1 MPVLTAFDYNINAW
15 DIRAEE
21 GRRLSIQ
28 YPANRILMRL
38 AVAAL
43 LLLLLP
49 AFITSPTW
57 AIEHLHPDQ
66 EFLIGLIPEENIFK
80 QMQRHKPF
88 GEYLSKELGI
98 PVRFTILSRYP
109 HIITRFVNRDLDG
122 AFFGAFTSVLALQTL
137 SVEPIARPVN
147 MDGSMTTKGYLF
159 THAESGIS
167 NVKQMRGKSIAY
179 VDQVT
184 ATGYLYAQDL
194 LRSKGVKNTEG
205 FFKREEYTGGH
216 DTAVYTVLAGRAELG
231 VAKARIVDQL
241 RERDPMAKEQIK
253 ILYRSPD
260 LPDNTLHIRKDLPE
274 DFKLKLKNVLLSM
287 HKNPEGQEVL
297 RKFAAI
303 QFTIAVP
310 DDFAPVYRMTERVGI
325 DLKNFKYDY

>member
-1 MPVLTAFDYNINAW
+1 MPI
-15 DIRAEE
+15 
-21 GRRLSIQ
+21 
-28 YPANRILMRL
+28 

-43 LLLLLP
+43 LLLLFP
-49 AFITSPTW
+49 ALTTSP
-57 AIEHLHPDQ
+57 ARADEYLHPDQ

-80 QMQRHKPF
+80 QMQRHKPL

-122 AFFGAFTSVLALQTL
+122 AFFGAFTGVLALETL
-137 SVEPIARPVN
+137 FVEPIARPVN
-147 MDGSMTTKGYLF
+147 IDGSMTTKGYLF
-159 THAESGIS
+159 THVDSGIS

-194 LRSKGVKNTEG
+194 LRSKGIKNTEG

-216 DTAVYTVLAGRAELG
+216 DTAVYTVLAGRTELG
-231 VAKARIVDQL
+231 VAKARIVDQV

-287 HKNPEGQEVL
+287 HNNPKGKEVL
-297 RKFAAI
+297 KKFAAI
-303 QFTIAVP
+303 QFTIA
-310 DDFAPVYRMTERVGI
+310 
-325 DLKNFKYDY
+325 